1 MFFFKADF
9 WDGDVALVSDP
20 GFDSQHPQTRV
31 VVVSLILALRRLRQ
45 DNREGDVIY
54 QLWSTAGLERDYQN
68 LMGLSMG
75 RGLEEAWP
83 GCLCSSS

>member
-1 MFFFKADF
+1 M
-9 WDGDVALVSDP
+9 
-20 GFDSQHPQTRV
+20 RV
-31 VVVSLILALRRLRQ
+31 MVVSLILALRRLRQ
-45 DNREGDVIY
+45 DNQKGDVIY

-83 GCLCSSS
+83 G